1 MIIIAPWTKFM
12 KRTEYVS
19 DFGRYEGYSEPQYKD
34 LKIKSLYI
42 TMRDGVKIAV
52 DVVLPK
58 NLPPDAKIP
67 TLILQTRYWR
77 ANEFRIPF
85 RWFQKPNKFLLFF
98 TSYGY
103 AIVFVD
109 VRGTGAS
116 FGTWPYPWARDEIM
130 DGGDI
135 VNWIVSQPWSN
146 GKVASVGI
154 SYAGV
159 TAELLAVPNHPAV
172 KAVVPRFSQFDL
184 YADQA
189 FPGGIFNQVF
199 VKRWSRGDLLR
210 DQNSAKE
217 MLTHLIRVFEEEEA
231 SLSKMQLPKGFH
243 ISEGMRALKMGR
255 LAVKGVKPVDSDQS
269 RRLLKEAIQAH
280 ANNGDVYRLAEEI
293 NYRDDIRI
301 SGDFK
306 TSVDDISV
314 HSFKEDIERSK
325 VAIYSWGSWLDAGTA
340 DGVIKRFL
348 TYSNPQRAV
357 IGPWSHGAAYHAS
370 QYRPP
375 DTPPSP
381 SVTEQ
386 WLECLRFFDYY
397 LKDIDNGVI
406 KEKVLVYY
414 TMSEEKWKTT
424 NDWPPVGSTTQRW
437 YISENNTLS
446 QSPPKTK
453 SGEDTYTV
461 NFEATTGKTNR
472 WHTQLGGTAVI
483 YPNRA
488 EEDHKLLTY
497 TSLPLT
503 EDTEIT
509 GYPIITLYLASTATD
524 GAFFV
529 YLEDVDETGRV
540 IYITEGQLRAI
551 HRKVSTDPPPYNL
564 LVPYHSFKKKDTTP
578 LVPGEIA
585 ELTFGL
591 LPTSVLTKKGHRIR
605 IAISGHDKDTFTR
618 IPAEETPVIT
628 VARNKSQASF
638 VDLPIVERNQKF
650 PR

>member
-1 MIIIAPWTKFM
+1 
-12 KRTEYVS
+12 
-19 DFGRYEGYSEPQYKD
+19 
-34 LKIKSLYI
+34 
-42 TMRDGVKIAV
+42 MRGGMKIAV
-52 DVVLPK
+52 NVVLPR
-58 NLPPDAKIP
+58 NLPPESKIP

-77 ANEFRIPF
+77 ADEFRIPF
-85 RWFQKPNKFLLFF
+85 KWFQKPDNFLLFF

-103 AIVFVD
+103 AIVLVD

-116 FGTWPYPWARDEIM
+116 FGTWPYPWSKEEIV
-130 DGGDI
+130 DGGEI

-146 GKVASVGI
+146 GKVGSIGTSYVG
-154 SYAGV
+154 A
-159 TAELLAVPNHPAV
+159 TAEFLAVVNHPAV
-172 KAVVPRFSQFDL
+172 KAVIPRFSQFDL
-184 YADQA
+184 YTDIP
-189 FPGGIFNQVF
+189 FPGGIFNQLF
-199 VKRWSRGDLLR
+199 VKRWARLDRLL
-210 DQNSAKE
+210 DENNATE
-217 MLTHLIRVFEEEEA
+217 MLAHLIQVFEEEET

-243 ISEGMRALKMGR
+243 ISKSMQALKMGR
-255 LAVKGVKPVDSDQS
+255 LAVKGVKPVDSDKNH
-269 RRLLKEAIQAH
+269 RLLEEAIQSH
-280 ANNGDVYRLAEEI
+280 ANNGDVHKLAEELH
-293 NYRDDIRI
+293 NRDDVSV
-301 SGDFK
+301 SGNFK
-306 TSVDDISV
+306 VSVDDISV

-340 DGVIKRFL
+340 DGVIRRFL
-348 TYSNPQRAV
+348 TYRNSQRAV
-357 IGPWSHGAAYHAS
+357 IGPWSHGGAYHAS
-370 QYRPP
+370 QYTPP
-375 DTPPSP
+375 DRPPSP

-397 LKDIDNGVI
+397 LMGIDNGVM

-414 TMSEEKWKTT
+414 TMGEEKWKTT
-424 NDWPPVGSTTQRW
+424 NVWPPVGSTTQRW
-437 YISENNTLS
+437 YLSGKSTLS

-453 SGEDTYTV
+453 SGEDSYTV

-483 YPNRA
+483 YPDRSV
-488 EEDHKLLTY
+488 EDHKLLTY
-497 TSLPLT
+497 TSPPLT

-509 GYPIITLYLASTATD
+509 GYPIVTLCLTSTATD

-540 IYITEGQLRAI
+540 IYVTEGQLRAI

-564 LVPYHSFKKKDTTP
+564 LVPYHSFKKKDTMP
-578 LVPGEIA
+578 LAPGEIA

-591 LPTSVLTKKGHRIR
+591 LPTSVLTKKGHYIR

-618 IPAEETPVIT
+618 IPDEETPVIT

-638 VDLPIVERNQKF
+638 VDLPIVETNQKL

>member
-1 MIIIAPWTKFM
+1 M

-19 DFGRYEGYSEPQYKD
+19 DFGRYEGYSKPQYEGMNT
-34 LKIKSLYI
+34 KSLYI
-42 TMRDGVKIAV
+42 TMRDGIKIAV

-58 NLPPDAKIP
+58 NLPSDAKIP

-77 ANEFRIPF
+77 ADEFRIPF
-85 RWFQKPNKFLLFF
+85 RWLQKPDKFILFF
-98 TSYGY
+98 TSHGY
-103 AIVFVD
+103 AIVLVD

-116 FGTWPYPWARDEIM
+116 FGTWPYPWSRDEIM
-130 DGGDI
+130 DGGEI

-146 GKVASVGI
+146 GKVASIGVSYVG
-154 SYAGV
+154 A
-159 TAELLAVPNHPAV
+159 TAELLAATNHPAV

-184 YADQA
+184 YTDIP
-189 FPGGIFNQVF
+189 FPGGIFNQLF
-199 VKRWSRGDLLR
+199 VKQWGHMDHLLDR
-210 DQNSAKE
+210 NNARE
-217 MLTHLIRVFEEEEA
+217 MLAHLVRVFEERQA
-231 SLSKMQLPKGFH
+231 SLSKMELPKGFH
-243 ISEGMRALKMGR
+243 VSKNVRALKTGR
-255 LAVKGVKPVDSDQS
+255 LAVKGVKPVDSDKG
-269 RRLLKEAIQAH
+269 RRLLNKAIQSH
-280 ANNGDVYRLAEEI
+280 ANNGDVYKLAEKLD
-293 NYRDDIRI
+293 YRDDII
-301 SGDFK
+301 AFGDFK
-306 TSVDDISV
+306 ASMDAISI
-314 HSFKEDIERSK
+314 HSFREDIERSK
-325 VAIYSWGSWLDAGTA
+325 VAIYSWGSWFDSGTA

-348 TYSNPQRAV
+348 TYNNPLRAV
-357 IGPWSHGAAYHAS
+357 IGPWSHGAAYHTS
-370 QYRPP
+370 QHTPP

-397 LKDIDNGVI
+397 LKGINNGVM

-424 NDWPPVGSTTQRW
+424 NAWPPVGSTTQRW
-437 YISENNTLS
+437 YLSENNTLT
-446 QSPPKTK
+446 QNPPKTK
-453 SGEDTYTV
+453 SGKDNYTV
-461 NFEATTGKTNR
+461 NFEATTGKSNR
-472 WHTQLGGTAVI
+472 WHTLLGGTSVI
-483 YPNRA
+483 YPDRA

-509 GYPIITLYLASTATD
+509 GYPIITLYLTSTATD

-551 HRKVSTDPPPYNL
+551 HRKVSTDPPPYSL
-564 LVPYHSFKKKDTTP
+564 LVPYHSFKKKDTVP

-591 LPTSVLTKKGHRIR
+591 LPTSVLIKNGHRIR

-628 VARNKSQASF
+628 VARNESQASF
-638 VDLPIVERNQKF
+638 VDLPIVERN
-650 PR
+650 

>member
-1 MIIIAPWTKFM
+1 M
-12 KRTEYVS
+12 KRTEFVS
-19 DFGRYEGYSEPQYKD
+19 DFGRYEGYSKPQYEG
-34 LKIKSLYI
+34 LNIKSLYI
-42 TMRDGVKIAV
+42 TMRDGMKIAV

-58 NLPPDAKIP
+58 NLPSDAKIP

-85 RWFQKPNKFLLFF
+85 RWFQKPDKFLLFF

-103 AIVFVD
+103 AIVLVD

-116 FGTWPYPWARDEIM
+116 FGTWPYPWSRNEIM
-130 DGGDI
+130 DGGEI
-135 VNWIVSQPWSN
+135 VSWIVSQPWSN
-146 GKVASVGI
+146 RKVASIGVSYVG
-154 SYAGV
+154 A
-159 TAELLAVPNHPAV
+159 TAELLVVTNHPAV
-172 KAVVPRFSQFDL
+172 KAVIPRFSQFDL
-184 YADQA
+184 YTDIP
-189 FPGGIFNQVF
+189 FPGGIFNQLF
-199 VKRWSRGDLLR
+199 VKRWARMDRLL
-210 DQNSAKE
+210 DENNPKE

-231 SLSKMQLPKGFH
+231 SLSEMQFPKGFH
-243 ISEGMRALKMGR
+243 ISKNMQALKMGR
-255 LAVKGVKPVDSDQS
+255 LAVKGVKPVDSDKNH
-269 RRLLKEAIQAH
+269 RLLNEAVQAH
-280 ANNGDVYRLAEEI
+280 SNNGDVYGLAEQLHR
-293 NYRDDIRI
+293 RDDIGI
-301 SGDFK
+301 FGDFK
-306 TSVDDISV
+306 ASVDDISV
-314 HSFKEDIERSK
+314 HSFKEDIERSG
-325 VAIYSWGSWLDAGTA
+325 VAIYSWGSWFDAGTA
-340 DGVIKRFL
+340 DGVIRRFL
-348 TYSNPQRAV
+348 TYSNPLRAV
-357 IGPWSHGAAYHAS
+357 IGPWSHGAAYHTS
-370 QYRPP
+370 QYTPP

-397 LKDIDNGVI
+397 LKGIDNGVM

-414 TMSEEKWKTT
+414 TMGEEKWKTT
-424 NDWPPVGSTTQRW
+424 KDWPPAGSTTQRW
-437 YISENNTLS
+437 YLSENNTLS
-446 QSPPKTK
+446 KSPPKK
-453 SGEDTYTV
+453 KLGEDAYTV
-461 NFEATTGKTNR
+461 NFQATTGKTNR

-483 YPNRA
+483 YPGRA
-488 EEDHKLLTY
+488 EEDRKLLTY

-509 GYPIITLYLASTATD
+509 GYPIITLYLTSTATD

-564 LVPYHSFKKKDTTP
+564 LVPYHSFKKKDTMP

-591 LPTSVLTKKGHRIR
+591 LPTSVLIKKEHRIR

-638 VDLPIVERNQKF
+638 VDLPIVERN
-650 PR
+650 